1 MPSIPKQI
9 NFLNRISFTT
19 PQAQLRLDPA
29 YTTLKLVFQYE
40 NHNGQMGARKFSS
53 QFLPTLKFY
62 NPHVQVD
69 VIRIRNPNYRD
80 SSVPCTLQALGADGK
95 VLHSLDMKN
104 RHSENIIEELGK
116 LLSCEKVP
124 QDQLVQVTRA

>member
-29 YTTLKLVFQYE
+29 YSSLKLVFQYE
-40 NHNGQMGARKFSS
+40 NHNGQMGARKFCS
-53 QFLPTLKFY
+53 QYLPTLKFY
-62 NPHVQVD
+62 NPRLQVD

-80 SSVPCTLQALGADGK
+80 SSVPCTLEALGVDGK
-95 VLHSLDMKN
+95 VLHTLEMKN
-104 RHSENIIEELGK
+104 KHSDDIVRELGQ
-116 LLSCEKVP
+116 LLSCENVP
-124 QDQLVQVTRA
+124 QDQIVQVKRA